1 MTDQLKSAEMMPGS
15 FGLPFIG
22 QTIGIL
28 AKQELFYWQQNQQYG
43 NVFKISLPKAIG
55 FGKCACLVGPEANQ
69 LVLKDGVDKLSSRLG
84 NRSLEPIVSK
94 DLVLLQDGAE
104 HRASRKLILPI
115 FHHQAIA
122 SYFDTIQVVVTETV
136 VKWCDL
142 GTINLEAEMRKLTLA
157 IAVRT
162 FLGSTKIEEIDQV
175 SQWYVT
181 LVLSLNGMV
190 KWDSPLT
197 FYGRGQAARRKIADY
212 IRQIIK
218 DRIELGDLD
227 RAKDVIGF
235 LTSIVDEEGHKFT
248 ETQIIN
254 QAIGFLFAAHETTSS
269 LMNWLMFELGNC
281 PEWRQKLRDEQQQVT
296 GNEPLKLQHLRQ
308 LPRLSNVLKE
318 GERLYPPAHALSRAV
333 VEDIEFAGYNI
344 PAGWYIVIFPS
355 MTHRMPEIYQDPDQF
370 DPDRFAAPREEDKK
384 YPYSLI
390 GFGGGA
396 HSCIGVEFANMEM
409 KIILS
414 TLLQNYDWT
423 VTPTIAEISP
433 VRKPFSMQKKLKATF
448 VPINAKDRGFNKTQ
462 RLKSRLQEQN
472 PPSRVELRS

>member
-1 MTDQLKSAEMMPGS
+1 MAEKLKPADMMPGS

-22 QTIGIL
+22 HTIEVLIKL
-28 AKQELFYWQQNQQYG
+28 ELFYWQQYQQYG
-43 NVFKISLPKAIG
+43 NIFKISLPEAIG
-55 FGKCACLVGPEANQ
+55 FGKCACLIGPEANQ
-69 LVLKDGVDKLSSRLG
+69 LVLKDGADKLSSRLG

-104 HRASRKLILPI
+104 HRASRKLILPM

-122 SYFDTIQVVVTETV
+122 SYFDTIQAVVTETV
-136 VKWCDL
+136 ANWGKQ
-142 GTINLEAEMRKLTLA
+142 GTISLETEMRKLTLA

-162 FLGSTKIEEIDQV
+162 FLGSEKTEEIDRV

-181 LVLSLNGMV
+181 LVNSLNGMV
-190 KWDSPLT
+190 KWDNPVT

-218 DRIELGDLD
+218 DRIELGDLEKS
-227 RAKDVIGF
+227 KDVIGF
-235 LTSIVDEEGHKFT
+235 LMSIVDEDGNKFT

-269 LMNWLMFELGNC
+269 LMNWLMFELGNR
-281 PEWRQKLRDEQQQVT
+281 PEWRQKLRDELQQVA
-296 GNEPLKLQHLRQ
+296 GNEPLKLQQLRQ
-308 LPRLSNVLKE
+308 LPQLSNVLKE

-333 VEDIEFAGYNI
+333 VEDIEYAGYTI

-355 MTHRMPEIYQDPDQF
+355 MTHRMPEIYKEPDSF
-370 DPDRFAAPREEDKK
+370 DPDRFAPPREEDKK

-396 HSCIGVEFANMEM
+396 HSCIGMDFANMEM

-414 TLLQNYDWT
+414 TLLQKYDWT
-423 VTPTIAEISP
+423 VTPTLAEITP
-433 VRKPFSMQKKLKATF
+433 VRKPFSTQKKLKAH
-448 VPINAKDRGFNKTQ
+448 INPLLGGDF
-462 RLKSRLQEQN
+462 
-472 PPSRVELRS
+472 

>member
-1 MTDQLKSAEMMPGS
+1 MTNKLKSADMMPGS

-22 QTIGIL
+22 QTISIL
-28 AKQELFYWQQNQQYG
+28 AKQELFYWQQYQQYG
-43 NVFKISLPKAIG
+43 NIFKLSLPEAIG
-55 FGKCACLVGPEANQ
+55 FGKCACLIGPEANQ
-69 LVLKDGVDKLSSRLG
+69 FVLKDAADKLSSRLG

-104 HRASRKLILPI
+104 HRASRKLILPM

-122 SYFDTIQVVVTETV
+122 AYFDTIQAVVTETV
-136 VKWCDL
+136 ANWGDL
-142 GTINLEAEMRKLTLA
+142 GTISLEKEMRKLTLA

-162 FLGSTKIEEIDQV
+162 FLGSEKTEEIDRV

-181 LVLSLNGMV
+181 LVNSLNGMV
-190 KWDSPLT
+190 KWDNPLT

-227 RAKDVIGF
+227 KSKDVIGF
-235 LTSIVDEEGHKFT
+235 LMSIVDEDGNKFT
-248 ETQIIN
+248 EAQIIN

-269 LMNWLMFELGNC
+269 LMNWLMFELGNR
-281 PEWRQKLRDEQQQVT
+281 PEWRQKLRAELQQVA

-308 LPRLSNVLKE
+308 LPQMSNVLKE

-333 VEDIEFAGYNI
+333 VKDIEYAGYII

-355 MTHRMPEIYQDPDQF
+355 MTHRMPEIYRDPESF
-370 DPDRFAAPREEDKK
+370 DPDRFAPPREEDKK

-390 GFGGGA
+390 GFGGGV
-396 HSCIGVEFANMEM
+396 HTCIGMEFANMEM

-414 TLLQNYDWT
+414 TLLQKYDWT
-423 VTPTIAEISP
+423 VTPSLEEIAP

-448 VPINAKDRGFNKTQ
+448 GSIG
-462 RLKSRLQEQN
+462 
-472 PPSRVELRS
+472 

>member
-1 MTDQLKSAEMMPGS
+1 MTDKLKSADMMPGS

-22 QTIGIL
+22 QTIDIL
-28 AKQELFYWQQNQQYG
+28 TKEELFYWQQYQQYG
-43 NVFKISLPKAIG
+43 NIFKILLPEAIG
-55 FGKCACLVGPEANQ
+55 FGKCACLIGPEANQ
-69 LVLKDGVDKLSSRLG
+69 LVLKDGADKLSSRLG

-94 DLVLLQDGAE
+94 DLVLLKDGAE

-122 SYFDTIQVVVTETV
+122 AYFDTIQSVVTETV
-136 VKWCDL
+136 ANWGKQ
-142 GTINLEAEMRKLTLA
+142 GTIDLETEMRKLTLA

-162 FLGSTKIEEIDQV
+162 FLGSAKTEEIDRV

-181 LVLSLNGMV
+181 LVGSTIGMV
-190 KWDSPLT
+190 KWDNPLT

-218 DRIELGDLD
+218 DRIDLRD
-227 RAKDVIGF
+227 LERTKDVIGF
-235 LTSIVDEEGHKFT
+235 LMSIVDEDGDKFT

-269 LMNWLMFELGNC
+269 LMSWLMFELGNR
-281 PEWRQKLRDEQQQVT
+281 PEWRQKLREEQQQVT
-296 GNEPLKLQHLRQ
+296 NNEPLKLQHLRQ
-308 LPRLSNVLKE
+308 LSQLSNVLKE
-318 GERLYPPAHALSRAV
+318 GERLYPPSPTISRAV
-333 VEDIEFAGYNI
+333 VEDIEFAGYTI
-344 PAGWYIVIFPS
+344 PAGWYILIFPIL
-355 MTHRMPEIYQDPDQF
+355 THCLPEIYKDPDKF
-370 DPDRFAAPREEDKK
+370 DPDRFAPPREEDKK

-414 TLLQNYDWT
+414 ILLQNYDWT
-423 VTPTIAEISP
+423 VTPTIAEIAP
-433 VRKPFSMQKKLKATF
+433 VRKPFRMQKKLKATF
-448 VPINAKDRGFNKTQ
+448 VSLDRH
-462 RLKSRLQEQN
+462 
-472 PPSRVELRS
+472 

>member
-1 MTDQLKSAEMMPGS
+1 MTDKLKSADMMPGS

-28 AKQELFYWQQNQQYG
+28 AKQELFYWQQYQQYG
-43 NVFKISLPKAIG
+43 NFFKISLPEAIG
-55 FGKCACLVGPEANQ
+55 FGKCACLIGSEANQ
-69 LVLKDGVDKLSSRLG
+69 LVLKDAADKLSSRLG

-104 HRASRKLILPI
+104 HRASRKLIMPM

-122 SYFDTIQVVVTETV
+122 AYFDTIQAVVTETV
-136 VKWCDL
+136 VNWGDR
-142 GTINLEAEMRKLTLA
+142 GTINLATEMRNLTLS

-162 FLGSTKIEEIDQV
+162 FLGSAKTEEIDRV

-181 LVLSLNGMV
+181 LVNSLNGMV
-190 KWDSPLT
+190 KWDNPLT

-218 DRIELGDLD
+218 DRIDLGDLEKS
-227 RAKDVIGF
+227 KDVIGF
-235 LTSIVDEEGHKFT
+235 LMSIVDEDGNKFT

-269 LMNWLMFELGNC
+269 LMNWLMFELGNR
-281 PEWRQKLRDEQQQVT
+281 PEWRQKLRTELQQVA

-308 LPRLSNVLKE
+308 LPQLSNVLKE

-333 VEDIEFAGYNI
+333 VEDIEYAGYII

-355 MTHRMPEIYQDPDQF
+355 MTHRMPEIYRDPESF
-370 DPDRFAAPREEDKK
+370 DPDRFAPPREEDKK

-396 HSCIGVEFANMEM
+396 HSCIGVDFANMEM

-414 TLLQNYDWT
+414 TLLQKYDWT
-423 VTPTIAEISP
+423 VTPTLAEISP
-433 VRKPFSMQKKLKATF
+433 VRKPFSMQKKLKATL
-448 VPINAKDRGFNKTQ
+448 DRSSSKV
-462 RLKSRLQEQN
+462 S
-472 PPSRVELRS
+472 

>member
-1 MTDQLKSAEMMPGS
+1 
-15 FGLPFIG
+15 
-22 QTIGIL
+22 
-28 AKQELFYWQQNQQYG
+28 
-43 NVFKISLPKAIG
+43 
-55 FGKCACLVGPEANQ
+55 
-69 LVLKDGVDKLSSRLG
+69 VLKDAADKLSSRLG

-104 HRASRKLILPI
+104 HRASRKLILPM

-122 SYFDTIQVVVTETV
+122 AYFDTIQAVVTETV
-136 VKWCDL
+136 ANWGDL
-142 GTINLEAEMRKLTLA
+142 GTISLEKEMRKLTLA

-162 FLGSTKIEEIDQV
+162 FLGSEKTEEIDRV

-181 LVLSLNGMV
+181 LVNSLNGMV
-190 KWDSPLT
+190 KWDNPLT

-227 RAKDVIGF
+227 KSKDVIGF
-235 LTSIVDEEGHKFT
+235 LMSIVDEDGNKFT
-248 ETQIIN
+248 EAQIIN

-269 LMNWLMFELGNC
+269 LMNWLMFELGNR
-281 PEWRQKLRDEQQQVT
+281 PEWRQKLRAELQQVA

-308 LPRLSNVLKE
+308 LPQMSNVLKE

-333 VEDIEFAGYNI
+333 VKDIEYAGYII

-355 MTHRMPEIYQDPDQF
+355 MTHRMPEIYRDPESF
-370 DPDRFAAPREEDKK
+370 DPDRFAPPREEDKK

-390 GFGGGA
+390 GFGGGV
-396 HSCIGVEFANMEM
+396 HTCIGMEFANMEM

-414 TLLQNYDWT
+414 TLLQKYDWT
-423 VTPTIAEISP
+423 VTPSLEEIAP

-448 VPINAKDRGFNKTQ
+448 GSIG
-462 RLKSRLQEQN
+462 
-472 PPSRVELRS
+472 

>member
-1 MTDQLKSAEMMPGS
+1 MTNKLKSADMMPGS

-28 AKQELFYWQQNQQYG
+28 AKQELFYWQQYQQYG
-43 NVFKISLPKAIG
+43 NIFKISLPEAMG
-55 FGKCACLVGPEANQ
+55 YGKCACLIGPEANQ
-69 LVLKDGVDKLSSRLG
+69 LVLRDAADKLSSRLG
-84 NRSLEPIVSK
+84 NRSLEPILSK
-94 DLVLLQDGAE
+94 DMVLLQDGAE

-122 SYFDTIQVVVTETV
+122 SYFDTIQAVVTETV
-136 VKWCDL
+136 ASWGNL

-157 IAVRT
+157 IAIQT
-162 FLGSTKIEEIDQV
+162 FLGSEKTEEIDRV

-181 LVLSLNGMV
+181 LLNSLYGMV

-197 FYGRGQAARRKIADY
+197 FYGRGQAARRKIAAY

-218 DRIELGDLD
+218 DRIELGDLEKS
-227 RAKDVIGF
+227 KDVIGF
-235 LTSIVDEEGHKFT
+235 LMSIVDENGNKFT

-269 LMNWLMFELGNC
+269 LMNWLMFELGNR
-281 PEWRQKLRDEQQQVT
+281 PEWRQKLRTELQQVA

-308 LPRLSNVLKE
+308 LPQMSNVLKE
-318 GERLYPPAHALSRAV
+318 GERLYPPVHAIARAAM
-333 VEDIEFAGYNI
+333 EDIEYAGYII

-355 MTHRMPEIYQDPDQF
+355 MTHRMPEIYKDPESF
-370 DPDRFAAPREEDKK
+370 DPDRFAPLREEDKK

-414 TLLQNYDWT
+414 TLLQKYDWT
-423 VTPTIAEISP
+423 VTPTLAEISP
-433 VRKPFSMQKKLKATF
+433 VRKPFSMQNKLKATF
-448 VPINAKDRGFNKTQ
+448 GSIHDI
-462 RLKSRLQEQN
+462 S
-472 PPSRVELRS
+472 

>member
-1 MTDQLKSAEMMPGS
+1 MGDKLKSADMMPGS
-15 FGLPFIG
+15 FGLPLIG

-28 AKQELFYWQQNQQYG
+28 AKQELFYWQQYQQYG
-43 NVFKISLPKAIG
+43 NIFKISLPEAIG
-55 FGKCACLVGPEANQ
+55 FGKCACLIGPEANQ
-69 LVLKDGVDKLSSRLG
+69 LVLKDGADKLSSKLG
-84 NRSLEPIVSK
+84 NRSLEPILSK
-94 DLVLLQDGAE
+94 DMVLLQDGAE
-104 HRASRKLILPI
+104 HRTSRKLILPI

-122 SYFDTIQVVVTETV
+122 SYFDTIQAVVTETV
-136 VKWCDL
+136 ANWGKL
-142 GTINLEAEMRKLTLA
+142 GTIDLETEMRKLTLA

-162 FLGSTKIEEIDQV
+162 FLGSEKTEEIDRV

-181 LVLSLNGMV
+181 LVNSLNGMV
-190 KWDSPLT
+190 KWDNPLT
-197 FYGRGQAARRKIADY
+197 FYGRGQAARRNIAEY

-218 DRIELGDLD
+218 DRIDLGDLE
-227 RAKDVIGF
+227 RSKDVIGF
-235 LTSIVDEEGHKFT
+235 LMSIVDEDGNKFT

-269 LMNWLMFELGNC
+269 LMSWLMFELGNR
-281 PEWRQKLRDEQQQVT
+281 PEWRQKLREEQQQVA

-308 LPRLSNVLKE
+308 LPQLSNVLKE
-318 GERLYPPAHALSRAV
+318 GERLYPPVHALSRAV
-333 VEDIEFAGYNI
+333 VEDIDFAGYTI

-355 MTHRMPEIYQDPDQF
+355 MTHRMPEIYKEPDAF
-370 DPDRFAAPREEDKK
+370 DPDRFAPPREEDKK
-384 YPYSLI
+384 YPYSSI

-423 VTPTIAEISP
+423 VTPTIAEIAP

-448 VPINAKDRGFNKTQ
+448 VPLNPLLGGVPERRGG
-462 RLKSRLQEQN
+462 
-472 PPSRVELRS
+472 